1 MAKPAF
7 ASHMMELNTMMY
19 ELGLTKTL
27 SNNIQQLSRPWEIEE
42 FKADQK
48 KARSDASRHYD
59 VVVEKVI

>member
-7 ASHMMELNTMMY
+7 ANHMMELNTMMY

-42 FKADQK
+42 FKAD
-48 KARSDASRHYD
+48 
-59 VVVEKVI
+59 